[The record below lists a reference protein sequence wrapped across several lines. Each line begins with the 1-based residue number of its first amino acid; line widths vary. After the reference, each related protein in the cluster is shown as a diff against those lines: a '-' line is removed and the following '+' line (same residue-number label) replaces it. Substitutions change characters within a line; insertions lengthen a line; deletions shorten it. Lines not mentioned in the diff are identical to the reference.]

1 MAKAKSL
8 GSDVAL
14 DQKSDNQD
22 KTLNLKRV
30 INAGVEVNLSMG
42 TYRVREMPGAD
53 FLLFLL
59 ESVELVQAILGGS
72 GDGLQ
77 AIRVALKDAQV
88 KNKINEFFAL
98 SLGIDS
104 SEVDLSKL
112 TLSDYVV
119 LIAACKQAYDWETLQ
134 AGFTEL
140 GLMETIQGFLSS
152 TNQEAQAV

>member
-8 GSDVAL
+8 GSDVVL
-14 DQKSDNQD
+14 DQQADNQN

-30 INAGVEVNLSMG
+30 INAGVEVNLSIG
-42 TYRVREMPGAD
+42 EYRVREMPGAD

-59 ESVELVQAILGGS
+59 DSVEIVQTIVGGTS
-72 GDGLQ
+72 DGLQ
-77 AIRVALKDAQV
+77 VFRVALKDPQV
-88 KNKINEFFAL
+88 KEKIHEFFAL

-140 GLMETIQGFLSS
+140 GLMEMIQGFLSS
-152 TNQEAQAV
+152 NNQEVETQ